1 MANDNLKAAIDEVIK
16 PNDKKAIT
24 AESLANL
31 LKMMVDE
38 GTGTGALDIKM
49 GTLSLLDLG
58 GDSKMF
64 STVLSAEEK
73 AHNQEV
79 FRTIKEASETESAVP
94 PITIDFG
101 PMIKNLISLI
111 GGEEGALINS
121 YIQGLSLVFNNIIY
135 GYVNSPL
142 LSMAELGLGSSEIV
156 FSYALIVLIIL
167 KEDGSVLLVN
177 SGLIS

>member
-1 MANDNLKAAIDEVIK
+1 MANDNLKTAINEVIK

-31 LKMMVDE
+31 LHMIVDE
-38 GTGTGALDIKM
+38 GTGSGALDIKM
-49 GTLSLLDLG
+49 GQISLLDLEG
-58 GDSKMF
+58 SSEMF
-64 STVLSAEEK
+64 TTVLTAEER

-79 FRTIKEASETESAVP
+79 FRIIKEASDAEEGVP

-101 PMIKNLISLI
+101 PMIKSLISLI
-111 GGEEGALINS
+111 GGEEGAIIQS

-142 LSMAELGLGSSEIV
+142 LALPELGFGSSEVV
-156 FSYALIVLIIL
+156 FSYALIVLILL
-167 KEDGSVLLVN
+167 KEDGSVILADG
-177 SGLIS
+177 GLIS

>member
-49 GTLSLLDLG
+49 GTLSLLDLEG
-58 GDSKMF
+58 GSKMF
-64 STVLSAEEK
+64 STILSAEEK

-111 GGEEGALINS
+111 GGEGALINS

-167 KEDGSVLLVN
+167 KEDGSVLLVDG
-177 SGLIS
+177 GLIS